1 MLYVHV
7 LVLDLN
13 ISFDLALGFQSM
25 YVFLDFLENSVW
37 FFGKTLRNVLI

>member
-13 ISFDLALGFQSM
+13 ISFDVALGFQSM
-25 YVFLDFLENSVW
+25 NVFLGFLGNSVC
-37 FFGKTLRNVLI
+37 FFGKTLRNVLT